1 MTFLNFYT
9 LDVTHIVII
18 SLTAFVIFTL
28 INYFEENKEEKYTIN
43 LTLSIVGGVILS
55 ILYSYF
61 TIEPDVLLTSNY
73 WD

>member
-28 INYFEENKEEKYTIN
+28 INYFEENKEEKYAIN

-61 TIEPDVLLTSNY
+61 TIEPDILLTSNY

>member
-9 LDVTHIVII
+9 FDLIHFVII
-18 SLTAFVIFTL
+18 SLVSFGVFMV
-28 INYFEENKEEKYTIN
+28 INYIEENKEEKYTFNII
-43 LTLSIVGGVILS
+43 LSIVIGVISS

-61 TIEPDVLLTSNY
+61 TIEPDVLFTSNY